1 MIGTLTINPAIDQHI
16 PIDKLVKDDAIRA
29 RDIRR
34 DPGGKGINVS
44 RVVKELG
51 GTTVAYGGDD
61 ANSGPSH
68 DAGPVG
74 CRRNMPSSDADLLA
88 VLRALVHLSTVDLL
102 YADQY
107 LYRAELLLPKL
118 CTRQQYR
125 ALRHDQVRFPS
136 LTADLRQAA
145 EQGDWSKVR
154 VLAQEAAN
162 ARERLATSSQILLLA
177 DAVYG
182 PRLLHVDAVTL
193 ALSGVVAQPVSSL
206 IGACDAILEQLR
218 TLVSLD
224 REWASFYQSR
234 VMYFE
239 HCQLVRGEN
248 AGPAVDATHLRQ
260 QILAA
265 VAAGDF
271 ARVKRLTDSLET
283 EHSAVPARLRA
294 PRPREERVRRLVAGF
309 SDAAEARAG
318 ELGLALET
326 LPRASGLNEYLSCCC
341 ADRATLPETPLAET
355 HKSTEHCTCGH
366 ACPPDVRSSLRENL
380 DLLMG
385 HPFISSAGLRYLP
398 WFGPETVLVETFP
411 ETDPDVRT
419 GLLGALGL
427 PKRRGLT
434 RLVIEDALLTNG
446 PHVCANLGL
455 DPAECTVACI
465 PFDAYLR
472 LAPKYGWGRQEFWT
486 HFDGYQ
492 VTREL
497 RLRALV
503 GGDARYG
510 GPDDLC
516 GVERDYNA
524 ERLTARFVILRRDR
538 FLVRETQG
546 EP

>member
-1 MIGTLTINPAIDQHI
+1 MA
-16 PIDKLVKDDAIRA
+16 
-29 RDIRR
+29 
-34 DPGGKGINVS
+34 
-44 RVVKELG
+44 
-51 GTTVAYGGDD
+51 
-61 ANSGPSH
+61 
-68 DAGPVG
+68 
-74 CRRNMPSSDADLLA
+74 SSDADLLA

-102 YADQY
+102 HADRY

-125 ALRHDQVRFPS
+125 ALRHDQVRLPT

-154 VLAQEAAN
+154 TLAQEAAN
-162 ARERLATSSQILLLA
+162 ARERLAAGSQILPLA

-182 PRLLHVDAVTL
+182 PRLLHVDVISL
-193 ALSGVVAQPVSSL
+193 ALGGVVAQPSPHL
-206 IGACDAILEQLR
+206 MRACVAVLDHLR
-218 TLVSLD
+218 RLVSQD
-224 REWASFYQSR
+224 REWASFYRSR
-234 VMYFE
+234 ITYYE
-239 HCQLVRGEN
+239 HCQLVRGED
-248 AGPAVDATHLRQ
+248 AGPAVDVTHLRQ

-271 ARVKRLTDSLET
+271 VRVKRLTDSLGT
-283 EHSAVPARLRA
+283 EQPAPAARLRA
-294 PRPREERVRRLVAGF
+294 PRPREERVRELAAGF
-309 SDAAEARAG
+309 PDAAVTRAG
-318 ELGLALET
+318 GLGLTLET
-326 LPRASGLNEYLSCCC
+326 LPRAGGLNEYLSCCC
-341 ADRATLPETPLAET
+341 ADQATLPDAPLAET
-355 HKSTEHCTCGH
+355 HRSTEHCTCGH

-419 GLLGALGL
+419 GLLSALGL
-427 PKRRGLT
+427 PKRRGLS

-446 PHVCANLGL
+446 LHACTNLGL

-472 LAPKYGWGRQEFWT
+472 LAPKYGWGREEFWT

-497 RLRALV
+497 RLWALV
-503 GGDARYG
+503 GGNTRYG
-510 GPDDLC
+510 GADNLSIL
-516 GVERDYNA
+516 GRDYDS
-524 ERLTARFVILRRDR
+524 EKLTARFTILRRDR
-538 FLVRETQG
+538 FLVRETRG
-546 EP
+546 EQ